1 MQTTVKLGEPQ
12 GTPGARTWFQNNFL
26 AGTELEEIGFAI
38 KVCTGALLPTLKAAG
53 KQAKGKGD
61 MVIGVEKWLNLAD
74 SVYEQAPGLIE
85 LNTDEYPIKVG
96 QMILEITAFSKISR
110 YGRGVVLMA
119 TNCNDKWRLV
129 WFHDHNTIHRKNY
142 SSARKCWMDF
152 VFLLQRAETRGNEM
166 QPAQKLV
173 TIDEDE
179 QDLDGFEPGDNKK
192 QRAVDNE
199 ATLQLFANY
208 LGDLYGERP
217 VMPDWAR
224 AATTCP
230 NYYM

>member
-1 MQTTVKLGEPQ
+1 MASGMVPRSQYNSSK
-12 GTPGARTWFQNNFL
+12 
-26 AGTELEEIGFAI
+26 ELLQCAKMLDGF
-38 KVCTGALLPTLKAAG
+38 C
-53 KQAKGKGD
+53 
-61 MVIGVEKWLNLAD
+61 
-74 SVYEQAPGLIE
+74 
-85 LNTDEYPIKVG
+85 
-96 QMILEITAFSKISR
+96 
-110 YGRGVVLMA
+110 
-119 TNCNDKWRLV
+119 
-129 WFHDHNTIHRKNY
+129 
-142 SSARKCWMDF
+142 
-152 VFLLQRAETRGNEM
+152 FLLQRAETRGNEM

-192 QRAVDNE
+192 HRAVDNE